1 MSSAPTQS
9 GFPST
14 YHEREREL
22 SDVASDFNRE
32 ASPLVGDSL
41 MTRNSSSVRDSVASD
56 YEVINPIGERIHV
69 PRRFKPAAARERER
83 STWAGKYHRTA
94 FIFIVKMKII
104 FSTKRM
110 MGMLEL

>member
-9 GFPST
+9 GFPSS

-32 ASPLVGDSL
+32 TSPLVGDSHST

-56 YEVINPIGERIHV
+56 YEVINPIGERMHV
-69 PRRFKPAAARERER
+69 PRRFKSAAAKERER
-83 STWAGKYHRTA
+83 STWAGKSHTTA
-94 FIFIVKMKII
+94 FMYFINTLKVS
-104 FSTKRM
+104 FSTKIYK
-110 MGMLEL
+110 